1 MFRALIVAYRL
12 QIYNISSYHAI
23 FEIDF
28 FDCRQEILW
37 NGNEGRAKLANNL

>member
-23 FEIDF
+23 FVIDF
-28 FDCRQEILW
+28 FYCRQEILW
-37 NGNEGRAKLANNL
+37 NGKGRRAKLGNNL

>member
-23 FEIDF
+23 FVIDF
-28 FDCRQEILW
+28 FDSL
-37 NGNEGRAKLANNL
+37 